1 MEQYWHRVK
10 SMMDI
15 CGPPSWP
22 SLFYSN
28 ASILEAKAL
37 LQKERLG
44 LSNQMATSQANV
56 ANERLGLSNQ
66 METSKEKLAN
76 ALYLTKAS
84 LHPDTGDIIPL
95 PFRMAAHVPVNA
107 VLLVGMLSSRTVI
120 TTGLWQFLN
129 QAFNALQF
137 YHNRN
142 ASSETPNDNNI
153 LIASFLGAVTGSV
166 GVGVLLRKAAIR
178 YEMFAKLGRSLSIR
192 SASIFANCVPFLAAA
207 AGKPLQISLMRQR
220 EINEGVEV
228 FDQNGVARGK
238 SIIAGKYA
246 VLTTIFTRTLYLAP
260 MLWIPFIQSAFE
272 KRFTILQTSPRASL
286 IFYTVH
292 CAFNSAFVTPLC
304 IAVFSQQ
311 ASLPVELLEL
321 EYHNLP
327 RSEGE
332 RIERLFF
339 NKGL

>member
-37 LQKERLG
+37 LQKEKLG
-44 LSNQMATSQANV
+44 LSNQMATSQA
-56 ANERLGLSNQ
+56 
-66 METSKEKLAN
+66 KLDN

-178 YEMFAKLGRSLSIR
+178 YEMFAKLGQRNLSIR

-228 FDQNGVARGK
+228 FDQNGVSRGK

-272 KRFTILQTSPRASL
+272 KRFTFLQTSPRANL

-311 ASLPVELLEL
+311 ASLPVELMEL

-327 RSEGE
+327 QSEGK
-332 RIERLFF
+332 RIERLLF

>member
-1 MEQYWHRVK
+1 MEQQYWHRVK

-28 ASILEAKAL
+28 ASILEAKVL
-37 LQKERLG
+37 LQKER
-44 LSNQMATSQANV
+44 SNQMATSQANLDS
-56 ANERLGLSNQ
+56 AI
-66 METSKEKLAN
+66 
-76 ALYLTKAS
+76 YLTKAS
-84 LHPDTGDIIPL
+84 LHPDTGEIIPL

-142 ASSETPNDNNI
+142 ASSETPNDNKS
-153 LIASFLGAVTGSV
+153 LVASFLGAVTGSV
-166 GVGVLLRKAAIR
+166 GVGVLLRKAAIQ
-178 YEMFAKLGRSLSIR
+178 YESVFAKMGQGNFSVR
-192 SASIFANCVPFLAAA
+192 SASIFAKCVPFLAAA

-228 FDQNGVARGK
+228 FDENGLSRGK

-272 KRFTILQTSPRASL
+272 KRLAILQTSPRASL
-286 IFYTVH
+286 LFYTFH

-311 ASLPVELLEL
+311 ASLPVELMEL
-321 EYHNLP
+321 EYHNMP
-327 RSEGE
+327 QSEGK